1 MRNLYDTDLDLAE
14 RCAARRQYRILR
26 IAMYGDIEYTG
37 WDRPAY
43 QGCYGLDRDEAK
55 KRIAADLSARL
66 GGDEFILLLPD
77 KPIEPIPK

>member
-55 KRIAADLSARL
+55 KRIAEFY
-66 GGDEFILLLPD
+66 DEVSWMSYIGS
-77 KPIEPIPK
+77 K